1 MSGRIHQYGFD
12 SSTNGM
18 PVTSDAFQGFTD
30 GSDFWLGM
38 LNPGGEDLIYGTF
51 FGGGTSAEH
60 VDGGTS
66 RFDKNGT
73 VYQAVCAGCGGIA
86 ISLQP
91 QEHGAVQ

>member
-1 MSGRIHQYGFD
+1 
-12 SSTNGM
+12 M

-73 VYQAVCAGCGGIA
+73 VYQAVCAGCGGN
-86 ISLQP
+86 SDFP
-91 QEHGAVQ
+91 TTPGAWSSRMRVLTVT